1 MKILRRA
8 EAFCPAGISSFFEI
22 CDSDATGRKLTDYE
36 RIGSRGGGF
45 RIGRGVRARVSASV
59 SNKSRIDVRINSRR
73 SDANT
78 TRSALTQL
86 LKRSGS
92 KYDVRVEVT
101 ARVPIAAGFGTSA
114 AGTLASCLALAD
126 LAKIPVTFS
135 ELGRITHVAEV
146 LNRTGLGTTSALL
159 HGGFGLVVEPGAPG
173 IGRVDRLLFPKDH
186 SIICV
191 YFAPILT
198 SDALRRGSVAD
209 RVNPAGRKAL
219 AAIQARPELSTFL
232 SAARRFSQAAG
243 FSTAET
249 KEAIEV
255 LLANGAV
262 GAAQNMIGEA
272 VHGVI
277 ETSRSLRTVKAIKRR
292 FRSAKV
298 FVTNLDYTGLHL
310 V

>member
-1 MKILRRA
+1 MKILRST

-22 CDSDATGRKLTDYE
+22 CDTDANGRRVTDTE

-45 RIGRGVRARVSASV
+45 RIGRGVRARVSALRSD
-59 SNKSRIDVRINSRR
+59 KPRIDVRINSHR

-78 TRSALTQL
+78 TCSALTQL
-86 LKRSGS
+86 LERSEF

-101 ARVPIAAGFGTSA
+101 SQVPIAAGYGTSA

-126 LAKIPVTFS
+126 LAKIPVTFN
-135 ELGRITHVAEV
+135 ELGRITHVAEI

-159 HGGFGLVVEPGAPG
+159 QGGFSLVVEPGAPG

-198 SDALRRGSVAD
+198 SDALRRRSVAD
-209 RVNPAGRKAL
+209 RVNPAGREAL
-219 AAIQARPELSTFL
+219 AAIQERPDLSFFL

-243 FSTAET
+243 FQTADT
-249 KEAIEV
+249 RKAIDV

-262 GAAQNMIGEA
+262 GAAQNMVGEA

-277 ETSRSLRTVKAIKRR
+277 ETSRSSRMRKVIKSR
-292 FRSAKV
+292 FRSATI
-298 FVTNLDYTGLHL
+298 FVTNLDDAGLHL

>member
-1 MKILRRA
+1 LRSV

-22 CDSDATGRKLTDYE
+22 CDTDAMGRRLTDYE
-36 RIGSRGGGF
+36 RVGSRGGGF
-45 RIGRGVRARVSASV
+45 RIGRGVLARVSASR
-59 SNKSRIDVRINSRR
+59 SDKSRIEVRINSRK

-86 LKRSGS
+86 LKLSEVR
-92 KYDVRVEVT
+92 YDARVDVT

-126 LAKIPVTFS
+126 FASIPVTFN

-146 LNRTGLGTTSALL
+146 LNKTGLGTTSALL
-159 HGGFGLVVEPGAPG
+159 HGGFGLVVQPGAPG
-173 IGRVDRLLFPKDH
+173 IGHVDRLLFPKDH

-198 SDALRRGSVAD
+198 SDALGRRSVAD
-209 RVNPAGRKAL
+209 RVNPAGRRAL
-219 AAIQARPELSTFL
+219 AAIQERPELSIFL
-232 SAARRFSQAAG
+232 SAAGQFSRAAG
-243 FSTAET
+243 FQTAKT
-249 KEAIEV
+249 KKAIDV
-255 LLANGAV
+255 LLANGAI

-277 ETSRSLRTVKAIKRR
+277 ETSRSLRILKVVKSR

-298 FVTNLDYTGLHL
+298 FVTNLDDAGLHL

>member
-1 MKILRRA
+1 LRRA

-22 CDSDATGRKLTDYE
+22 CDTDATGRRLTNLE

-45 RIGRGVRARVSASV
+45 RIGRGVRARVSV
-59 SNKSRIDVRINSRR
+59 SHSDKSRIDVRINSRR

-78 TRSALTQL
+78 TRTALTRL
-86 LKRSGS
+86 LELSSS

-101 ARVPIAAGFGTSA
+101 TQVPIAAGFGTSA

-126 LAKIPVTFS
+126 LTKIPVTLN

-146 LNRTGLGTTSALL
+146 LNKTGLGTTSALL

-186 SIICV
+186 SIICI

-198 SDALRRGSVAD
+198 SDALRQGSVAD
-209 RVNPAGRKAL
+209 HVNPPGRKAL
-219 AAIQARPELSTFL
+219 AAIKERPELSTFL

-243 FSTAET
+243 FSTSET
-249 KEAIEV
+249 REAIDV
-255 LLANGAV
+255 LLANGAA

-277 ETSRSLRTVKAIKRR
+277 ETSRSLRTAKAIRRR
-292 FRSAKV
+292 FRSAQV

>member
-1 MKILRRA
+1 MRGAA

-22 CDSDATGRKLTDYE
+22 CDTDPTGRRVTDYE
-36 RIGSRGGGF
+36 RVGSRGGGF
-45 RIGRGVRARVSASV
+45 RIGRGVRARVSASR

-101 ARVPIAAGFGTSA
+101 AQVPIAAGFGTSA

-126 LAKIPVTFS
+126 LAMIPVTFN

-146 LNRTGLGTTSALL
+146 LNKTGLGTTSALL

-198 SDALRRGSVAD
+198 SDALRRRSVAD

-219 AAIQARPELSTFL
+219 AAIQERPELSTFL

-243 FSTAET
+243 FHTAET
-249 KEAIEV
+249 RKAIDV

-277 ETSRSLRTVKAIKRR
+277 ETSRSLRIGKVIKSR

-298 FVTNLDYTGLHL
+298 FVTNLDDAGLHL

>member
-1 MKILRRA
+1 V

-22 CDSDATGRKLTDYE
+22 CDTDAMGRRLTDYE
-36 RIGSRGGGF
+36 RVGSRGGGF
-45 RIGRGVRARVSASV
+45 RIGRGVCARVSAVRSD
-59 SNKSRIDVRINSRR
+59 KSRIEVRINSRK

-78 TRSALTQL
+78 TRSALTRL
-86 LKRSGS
+86 LKLSEVR
-92 KYDVRVEVT
+92 YDVRVDVT
-101 ARVPIAAGFGTSA
+101 TRVPIAAGFGTSA

-126 LAKIPVTFS
+126 LALIPVTFN

-146 LNRTGLGTTSALL
+146 LNKTGLGTTSALL
-159 HGGFGLVVEPGAPG
+159 HGGFSLVLRPGAPG

-198 SDALRRGSVAD
+198 SDALGQRRVAD
-209 RVNPAGRKAL
+209 RVNPAGRRAL
-219 AAIQARPELSTFL
+219 AAIQERPELSTFL
-232 SAARRFSQAAG
+232 FAARQFSRAAG
-243 FSTAET
+243 FQTAET
-249 KEAIEV
+249 KKAIDV
-255 LLANGAV
+255 LLANGAI

-277 ETSRSLRTVKAIKRR
+277 ETSRSLRISKVVKSR

-298 FVTNLDYTGLHL
+298 FVTNLDDAGLHL

>member
-1 MKILRRA
+1 LRSA

-22 CDSDATGRKLTDYE
+22 CDTDSTGTKLTNYE
-36 RIGSRGGGF
+36 LVGSRGGGF
-45 RIGRGVRARVSASV
+45 RIGRGVRARVSV
-59 SNKSRIDVRINSRR
+59 TRSNKSRIDVRINSRR

-78 TRSALTQL
+78 TCSALMEL

-92 KYDVRVEVT
+92 NYDVRVDVT
-101 ARVPIAAGFGTSA
+101 ARVPIAAGYGTSA

-126 LAKIPVTFS
+126 AAMIPVTFN
-135 ELGRITHVAEV
+135 ELGIITHVAEV

-159 HGGFGLVVEPGAPG
+159 HGGFGLVLEPGAPG
-173 IGRVDRLLFPKDH
+173 ISRVDRLLFPKDH

-198 SDALRRGSVAD
+198 SDALRRKNVAD
-209 RVNPAGRKAL
+209 HVNPAGQRAL
-219 AAIQARPELSTFL
+219 AAIRERPELSTFL
-232 SAARRFSQAAG
+232 SAARRFSHASG
-243 FSTAET
+243 FQTPET
-249 KEAIEV
+249 RKAIEE
-255 LLANGAV
+255 LIANGAV

-277 ETSRSLRTVKAIKRR
+277 ETSRASRMSKVIRSR

-298 FVTNLDYTGLHL
+298 FVTNLDDTGLHL
-310 V
+310 L

>member
-1 MKILRRA
+1 M
-8 EAFCPAGISSFFEI
+8 
-22 CDSDATGRKLTDYE
+22 TDYE
-36 RIGSRGGGF
+36 RVGSRGGGF
-45 RIGRGVRARVSASV
+45 RIGRGVRARVSASR
-59 SNKSRIDVRINSRR
+59 SDKPRIGVRINSHR

-78 TRSALTQL
+78 TCSALTQL
-86 LKRSGS
+86 LERSEF

-101 ARVPIAAGFGTSA
+101 SQVPIAAGYGTSA

-126 LAKIPVTFS
+126 LAKIPVTFN
-135 ELGRITHVAEV
+135 ELGKITHVAEV
-146 LNRTGLGTTSALL
+146 LNNTGLGTTSALL
-159 HGGFGLVVEPGAPG
+159 QGGFGLVVEPGAPG

-198 SDALRRGSVAD
+198 RDALRRRSVAD
-209 RVNPAGRKAL
+209 RVNPAGREAL
-219 AAIQARPELSTFL
+219 AAIQERPELSIFL
-232 SAARRFSQAAG
+232 SAARRFSRAAG
-243 FSTAET
+243 FHTPKT
-249 KEAIEV
+249 WKAIDV

-277 ETSRSLRTVKAIKRR
+277 ETSRSLRITKVIKSR
-292 FRSAKV
+292 FRTAKV
-298 FVTNLDYTGLHL
+298 FVTGLDDAGLHL

>member
-1 MKILRRA
+1 MRRA

-22 CDSDATGRKLTDYE
+22 CDTDATGRRLTDLE

-135 ELGRITHVAEV
+135 ELGRIAHVAEV
-146 LNRTGLGTTSALL
+146 
-159 HGGFGLVVEPGAPG
+159 
-173 IGRVDRLLFPKDH
+173 
-186 SIICV
+186 
-191 YFAPILT
+191 
-198 SDALRRGSVAD
+198 
-209 RVNPAGRKAL
+209 
-219 AAIQARPELSTFL
+219 
-232 SAARRFSQAAG
+232 
-243 FSTAET
+243 
-249 KEAIEV
+249 
-255 LLANGAV
+255 
-262 GAAQNMIGEA
+262 
-272 VHGVI
+272 
-277 ETSRSLRTVKAIKRR
+277 
-292 FRSAKV
+292 
-298 FVTNLDYTGLHL
+298 
-310 V
+310 

>member
-1 MKILRRA
+1 MRRA

-22 CDSDATGRKLTDYE
+22 CDTDATGRRLTDLE

-45 RIGRGVRARVSASV
+45 RIGRGVRARVSV
-59 SNKSRIDVRINSRR
+59 LHSNKSRIDVRINSRR
-73 SDANT
+73 SRANT

-86 LKRSGS
+86 LDLSTC
-92 KYDVRVEVT
+92 KYEVRVEVT
-101 ARVPIAAGFGTSA
+101 AQVPIAAGFGTSA

-126 LAKIPVTFS
+126 LTKIPVTLN

-146 LNRTGLGTTSALL
+146 LNKTGLGTTSALL
-159 HGGFGLVVEPGAPG
+159 HGGFGLVAEPGAPG

-209 RVNPAGRKAL
+209 RVNPPGRKAL
-219 AAIQARPELSTFL
+219 AVIKERPELLTFL

-243 FSTAET
+243 FSTSET
-249 KEAIEV
+249 REAIDV

-262 GAAQNMIGEA
+262 GAAQNMIGEV

-277 ETSRSLRTVKAIKRR
+277 ETSRSLRTAKAIRR
-292 FRSAKV
+292 KFRSAQV
-298 FVTNLDYTGLHL
+298 FVTDLDYTGLHL